1 MRLIPKTLPLIA
13 WSGIM
18 LVVSAGA
25 AAQDKAQTTAP
36 PSLCSLDNALEIIEQ
51 QIGFSR
57 TFDNGVQRITV
68 LIRAADLLWVLRQ
81 KKSRAAYTEAFDLA
95 VQNFKE
101 KGDETIPGGKTMLI
115 SLPDPRYTV
124 IEAIA
129 KHDTV
134 WAKKLTDQIL
144 KEERQEAE
152 DKPTRDIQR
161 DTKTAGKLLMMADSL
176 LPADE
181 APALNF
187 ARNSL
192 RYPATFYLSQ
202 FLYKLA
208 GVNQPAADQ
217 FYQEALAAYGSAPME
232 RFLYLS
238 SYPFGNDREAGE
250 TPGYAIYE
258 VPARFVPNSRL
269 QRMFVQAILR
279 RVRESARSQS
289 SPESNDQLSEPE
301 QMWLALMRLEAQI
314 RHSLPDLAAEVEAAK
329 GDLYTQLSPNSQ
341 RQVGGLANPDK
352 EPLRTFDEQVEAAR
366 KNPNVDERDHQL
378 AVAIM
383 GASKDETLDHVL
395 SALDEIADSTLR
407 QPLLNWLYF
416 DRTERALKDQKLSE
430 ARKLAFRVEELDQ
443 RAWLYLRI
451 AEESLKH
458 NPDQTEAREVLDEVL
473 AAAAK
478 APNTP
483 VTARALMGVAYLYTK
498 IDMNRAVEVMG
509 EALKCINRIEQPD
522 FSNQFVIR
530 KIEGK
535 TFATYA
541 AIYTPGFGPEAA
553 FREIGK
559 IDFDNLLNLAST
571 FSDKYLR
578 AVTTLALVD
587 VCLEQKLK
595 SQKPLEKAP
604 KPNKPGLAVPKGK
617 R

>member
-1 MRLIPKTLPLIA
+1 MRVISKALSSLTLCGL
-13 WSGIM
+13 M
-18 LVVSAGA
+18 LATGSVT
-25 AAQDKAQTTAP
+25 AAQDKPQAP
-36 PSLCSLDNALEIIEQ
+36 ASPSSCSRDNALGIIEQ
-51 QIGFSR
+51 QIGATR
-57 TFDNGVQRITV
+57 TFDNRLQRITV
-68 LIRAADLLWVLRQ
+68 LIRAADLLWTFQQ
-81 KKSRAAYTEAFDLA
+81 KKSRATFTEAFDLA
-95 VQNFKE
+95 VQNYRD
-101 KGDETIPGGKTMLI
+101 KGDELMSVGKTMMI
-115 SLPDPRYTV
+115 SLSDPRYTV

-144 KEERQEAE
+144 KEEQQEAE
-152 DKPTRDIQR
+152 DKPTKDIQR
-161 DTKTAGKLLMMADSL
+161 DRKTAEKLLMMADSVL
-176 LPADE
+176 TADE
-181 APALNF
+181 AAALNV

-208 GVNQPAADQ
+208 GVDQPAGDQ
-217 FYQEALAAYGSAPME
+217 FYQEALTAYASAPME

-250 TPGYAIYE
+250 TPGYAIYR
-258 VPARFVPNSRL
+258 VPAGFAPNSRL

-279 RVRESARSQS
+279 RVRESTDYQS
-289 SPESNDQLSEPE
+289 DPASDDQLSEPE
-301 QMWLALMRLEAQI
+301 QMWLALTRLETQI
-314 RHSLPDLAAEVEAAK
+314 QQSLPDLVAEVRAAK
-329 GDLYTQLSPNSQ
+329 GNLYVQLSPTSQ
-341 RQVGGLANPDK
+341 RQVGRIANPDDGPQK
-352 EPLRTFDEQVEAAR
+352 TFDEQVEAAR
-366 KNPNVDERDHQL
+366 KNPNVDERDRQL
-378 AVAIM
+378 AVAII

-416 DRTERALKDQKLSE
+416 ERTERAIKDQKLDQ
-430 ARKLAFRVEELDQ
+430 ARKFAVRVEELDQ

-458 NPDQTEAREVLDEVL
+458 NPDQTEARDLLDEVV

-483 VTARALMGVAYLYTK
+483 VTARAFMGVAYLYTK
-498 IDMNRAVEVMG
+498 FDMNRAIAVMG
-509 EALKCINRIEQPD
+509 EAVKCINRIEQPD
-522 FSNQFVIR
+522 FSQQFVIR

-535 TFATYA
+535 AFSTYA

-571 FSDKYLR
+571 FSDKFLR
-578 AVTTLALVD
+578 ASTTLAVVD
-587 VCLEQKLK
+587 VCLQQKSK
-595 SQKPLEKAP
+595 SEKHLEKNKA
-604 KPNKPGLAVPKGK
+604 KPTKP
-617 R
+617 